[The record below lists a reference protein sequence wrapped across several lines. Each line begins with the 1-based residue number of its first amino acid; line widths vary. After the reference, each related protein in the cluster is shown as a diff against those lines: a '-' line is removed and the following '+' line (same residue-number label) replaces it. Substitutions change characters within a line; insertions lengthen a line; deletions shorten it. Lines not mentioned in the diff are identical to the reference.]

1 MLLTTEVNL
10 TWCGLRGYYVYRT
23 NLFPELPHLPIK
35 DETSTPYRFCHITF
49 PPELTQLTWGLSQ
62 IFYLNRKWAMVFDYH
77 KADLSDNI
85 ITLLEEH
92 TLAVLLMEWM
102 GFRMYSHMCE
112 SFGTKLV

>member
-1 MLLTTEVNL
+1 
-10 TWCGLRGYYVYRT
+10 
-23 NLFPELPHLPIK
+23 
-35 DETSTPYRFCHITF
+35 
-49 PPELTQLTWGLSQ
+49 
-62 IFYLNRKWAMVFDYH
+62 MVFDYH